1 MLNGPDQQAW
11 SPSSRELERR
21 NARRQ
26 ISRKQF
32 TVAGIS
38 SVLVLGALY
47 TLIITSPGWQV
58 VKDTFFDLDYGREV
72 LPTVLRGLVVNIQL
86 SFIGG
91 FFIAVIALSLALIRT
106 TKSPALTPFRFLA
119 TAYVDIF
126 RGAPLLLIILLVG
139 FGVPALRVAG
149 LTSNVIVLG
158 TVAVV
163 LTYSA
168 YVAEV
173 IRSGIMSI
181 HPSQRAAARSLGLTS
196 GQTMRF
202 VVLPQAI
209 KRVIPPLLNDFV
221 SLLKDT
227 GLVSILGV
235 TDAVRAAQINASR
248 TFNYTPYVVSAILF
262 LFCSPASIQ
271 RPASMMAIITA
282 RAVLGYFLT
291 NSPVQPSTFSG
302 WSFQMSWVVA
312 AVMPMPSMMARW
324 FQGSPTQ

>member
-1 MLNGPDQQAW
+1 MSERVNSAW
-11 SPSSRELERR
+11 SPSSREIQRRGERKR
-21 NARRQ
+21 ISRRQ
-26 ISRKQF
+26 GIIAVVST
-32 TVAGIS
+32 TV
-38 SVLVLGALY
+38 VLG
-47 TLIITSPGWQV
+47 TLFTILVTSPGWEI
-58 VKDTFFDLDYGREV
+58 VKKTFFDIDYGREV
-72 LPTVLRGLVVNIQL
+72 FPTVIAGLWINLQL
-86 SFIGG
+86 TFIGG
-91 FFIAVIALSLALIRT
+91 AAIGVIALGLALLRT

-126 RGAPLLLIILLVG
+126 RGAPLILIILLVG
-139 FGVPALRVAG
+139 FGVPALQLKG
-149 LTSNVIVLG
+149 ISSNVVFLG

-173 IRSGIMSI
+173 IRSGILSI

-209 KRVIPPLLNDFV
+209 RRVVPPLLNDFV

-248 TFNYTPYVVSAILF
+248 TFNYTPYVVAAVLF
-262 LFCSPASIQ
+262 LLITIPMTRYTDRAIRQ
-271 RPASMMAIITA
+271 RTNAQSSEGAI
-282 RAVLGYFLT
+282 
-291 NSPVQPSTFSG
+291 
-302 WSFQMSWVVA
+302 
-312 AVMPMPSMMARW
+312 
-324 FQGSPTQ
+324 

>member
-32 TVAGIS
+32 TIAGIS

-149 LTSNVIVLG
+149 LTSNVIMLG

-262 LFCSPASIQ
+262 LLITIPLTRYIDRVIRRSTAKQNSEG
-271 RPASMMAIITA
+271 AI
-282 RAVLGYFLT
+282 
-291 NSPVQPSTFSG
+291 
-302 WSFQMSWVVA
+302 
-312 AVMPMPSMMARW
+312 
-324 FQGSPTQ
+324 

>member
-1 MLNGPDQQAW
+1 MLNGQDQQAW

-26 ISRKQF
+26 ISRKQI
-32 TVAGIS
+32 TIAGIS

-106 TKSPALTPFRFLA
+106 TKSAALTPFRFLA

-262 LFCSPASIQ
+262 LLITIPLTRYIDRVIRRSSAKQNSEG
-271 RPASMMAIITA
+271 AI
-282 RAVLGYFLT
+282 
-291 NSPVQPSTFSG
+291 
-302 WSFQMSWVVA
+302 
-312 AVMPMPSMMARW
+312 
-324 FQGSPTQ
+324 